1 MNATDQM
8 KLAELILAERDGF
21 WYSHFLY
28 DNGYSLQSGDYLLEL
43 EEGDVAQGEPPWL
56 CAMGDTDLH
65 SHKLGCDVP
74 KPLPKSCECMDTFI
88 DFGEAETSAWGLR
101 RDRFT
106 DADGYEYAVVDNGR
120 RVDDLP
126 AAIIK
131 YDRESGVRHVSL
143 DFTCPGCGSHD
154 LLVRRMVEETSKAQF
169 IKRRDGEY
177 TFSVGLPCST
187 QPGEVLGWRCMKCGR
202 EFPTLD
208 SAMEL
213 EWNNRVNEH
222 AARYRETDQTA
233 TNNGKGDSHGMVR

>member
-65 SHKLGCDVP
+65 SHKLGSDVP

-154 LLVRRMVEETSKAQF
+154 LLVRRMVEGTSKAQF

>member
-1 MNATDQM
+1 MNDTGQM
-8 KLAELILAERDGF
+8 ELARLILAERDAF
-21 WYSHFLY
+21 WFSWFLY
-28 DNGYSLQSGDYLLEL
+28 ENGYSLQCGDYLLEL
-43 EEGDVAQGEPPWL
+43 EEGDTAQGEPPWI
-56 CAMGDTDLH
+56 CAMGDNDLH
-65 SHKLGCDVP
+65 GHKLGDGVP
-74 KPLPKSCECMDTFI
+74 KRLPESCGCMDTFI
-88 DFGEAETSAWGLR
+88 DFGEAETSAWGLY

-106 DADGYEYAVVDNGR
+106 DADGYEYAVVDKGR

-131 YDRESGVRHVSL
+131 HDLESGVTHVSL

-154 LLVRRMVEETSKAQF
+154 LLVRRKVVETCQAQY

-222 AARYRETDQTA
+222 AARYRKTDQTA
-233 TNNGKGDSHGMVR
+233 TTKGKGDRHGMVR